1 MDAIGVPQESLMNSK
16 QGTRKQQDS
25 NQHSSIGPLLIKKW
39 TGLTVFIITSR
50 DFVNYTRDAVRRI
63 AELGPTSKMA
73 WENQMV
79 LDMILAEKGGYV
91 S

>member
-1 MDAIGVPQESLMNSK
+1 VDWINCIYYN
-16 QGTRKQQDS
+16 QQRF
-25 NQHSSIGPLLIKKW
+25 L
-39 TGLTVFIITSR
+39 
-50 DFVNYTRDAVRRI
+50 NYTRDAVRRI